1 MVSIAVHGGHTPHD
15 VLHDAVDWGR
25 VAVATAARAV
35 VATLLGLALWAAVP
49 AFVGWH
55 PTTVM
60 TGSMAPRLL
69 PGDVVVSRP
78 VTPAEIRPGQV
89 LLADDPDQPGHLRMH
104 RFVEPGPDG
113 TVVTKGD
120 ANPQADS
127 TPTERSAVHG
137 VAVLRVPSVATPV
150 LWIREGRWVEV
161 GTAALAL
168 VAVLLLCTV
177 DAPLRRRGPRHRG
190 DGPAAGSGGGG
201 GGDAAGR
208 GRTGDG
214 REARLAPAPSPAV
227 GTAAGPHRRS
237 PRPVARQVEVH
248 GRSLPGAAVQRV
260 RRVRRG
266 GTPGVLA
273 VVAVVA
279 GGGVLLPTVQA
290 EAAPFGR
297 TTSTAVQ
304 FAAATVP
311 VVTSLSCTNASG
323 SVVIGWAYS
332 GDGPKSFTLTDDT
345 GAVLATT
352 TDGQARSATVRLTG
366 ALALGAQRSVQVQ
379 TNAAAPGSWTS
390 AQSAPVAIQYT
401 SIAGL
406 GSGTTCVR

>member
-25 VAVATAARAV
+25 VVVATAARAV
-35 VATLLGLALWAAVP
+35 VATLLGLALWAAAP
-49 AFVGWH
+49 ALIGWH

-60 TGSMAPRLL
+60 TGSMAPRLV

-150 LWIREGRWVEV
+150 LWVREGRWVEV

-177 DAPLRRRGPRHRG
+177 DAPLRRRGARHRG
-190 DGPAAGSGGGG
+190 NGPAAGGGGG
-201 GGDAAGR
+201 ASGR
-208 GRTGDG
+208 GRTGGG
-214 REARLAPAPSPAV
+214 REARLATAPSPAV
-227 GTAAGPHRRS
+227 STATGPRRWS
-237 PRPVARQVEVH
+237 PRPVARHAHVH
-248 GRSLPGAAVQRV
+248 GRSAAGAAVQRV
-260 RRVRRG
+260 RQVWRG
-266 GTPGVLA
+266 GTPGALA
-273 VVAVVA
+273 VVITVVA
-279 GGGVLLPTVQA
+279 GAGVVLPAARA

-297 TTSTAVQ
+297 TTSTAAQ

-311 VVTSLSCTNASG
+311 VVTGLSCADSNG
-323 SVVIGWAYS
+323 SVVIGWTYA
-332 GDGPKSFTLTDDT
+332 GDPPRSFTLTDNT

-352 TDGQARSATVRLTG
+352 ADGQARSATVALSG
-366 ALALGAQRSVQVQ
+366 ALVLGAQRTVRVQ
-379 TNAAAPGSWTS
+379 TNAAAPGAWTS
-390 AQSAPVAIQYT
+390 VQSSPVAIQYT
-401 SIAGL
+401 SILGL

>member
-15 VLHDAVDWGR
+15 VLRDAVGWGR
-25 VAVATAARAV
+25 VVVGTAARAV
-35 VATLLGLALWAAVP
+35 VVTLLGLALWSAAP
-49 AFVGWH
+49 ALLGWH

-60 TGSMAPRLL
+60 TGSMAPRLA

-78 VTPAEIRPGQV
+78 VAPAEIRPGQV

-150 LWIREGRWVEV
+150 LWVREGRWVEV

-177 DAPLRRRGPRHRG
+177 DGPLRRRGPRHRG
-190 DGPAAGSGGGG
+190 DHGTTGGGG
-201 GGDAAGR
+201 T
-208 GRTGDG
+208 TGHG
-214 REARLAPAPSPAV
+214 LEARLASAPPAAA
-227 GTAAGPHRRS
+227 GTAEPPHRRS
-237 PRPVARQVEVH
+237 RRPMARHVGGHHGAVPR
-248 GRSLPGAAVQRV
+248 GGI
-260 RRVRRG
+260 RRG
-266 GTPGVLA
+266 GRARRSGTLGVAA
-273 VVAVVA
+273 VVVGASAVLV
-279 GGGVLLPTVQA
+279 PTQA
-290 EAAPFGR
+290 DAAPFGR
-297 TTSTAVQ
+297 ATDTAVRLT
-304 FAAATVP
+304 AWTVP
-311 VVTSLSCTNASG
+311 VATPVSCTDASNG
-323 SVVIGWAYS
+323 SVVIGWSYA
-332 GDGPKSFTLTDDT
+332 GELPKSFTLSDST

-352 TDGQARSATVRLTG
+352 ADGQARSATVKLSG
-366 ALALGAQRSVQVQ
+366 ALALGAQRTVQVQ
-379 TNAAAPGSWTS
+379 TNAALPLTWTS
-390 AQSAPVAIQYT
+390 AQSAGVPVEFT

-406 GSGTTCVR
+406 GGTRCVR